1 VLAFRRDDLLCI
13 TNFAG
18 QALRLPEGELL
29 LASEELTADGELPPD
44 STAWLLE
51 AITTRKA

>member
-1 VLAFRRDDLLCI
+1 VLAFRRGDLLCI

-18 QALRLPEGELL
+18 QASPLPAGELL
-29 LASEELTADGELPPD
+29 LASDDLTPTGELPPD

-51 AITTRKA
+51 AITERKA